1 MQTQLQQ
8 KEKYVVNGFFGGVFM
23 LEYLRKRLGEA
34 KAQETEK
41 EQAAV
46 PAGAGNQAMLSMLGA
61 QTPKATMRSFSSMTK
76 QV

>member
-1 MQTQLQQ
+1 
-8 KEKYVVNGFFGGVFM
+8 M

-46 PAGAGNQAMLSMLGA
+46 PAGAGNQAMLSMLEA
-61 QTPKATMRSFSSMTK
+61 QGERGEVQPASGGDAPGRGHAGE
-76 QV
+76 V